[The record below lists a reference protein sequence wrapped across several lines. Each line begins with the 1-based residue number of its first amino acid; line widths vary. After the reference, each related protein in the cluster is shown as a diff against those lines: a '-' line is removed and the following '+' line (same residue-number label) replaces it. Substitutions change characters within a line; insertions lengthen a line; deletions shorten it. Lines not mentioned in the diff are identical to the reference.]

1 MCRILCV
8 SVSGYYK
15 YRRNLGKPDKDTV
28 LSAAIQFILDESPY
42 NDNYGVPRMQLA
54 LLQKGIK
61 AGIRR
66 ITRIMRQHGWL
77 HKPHRK
83 PKGLTHATTEIQEQ
97 ENLIKQDFSAS
108 QPLKKLLTDI
118 SQIPCQDGK
127 LYISPILDCYNGE
140 ILSLIMR
147 DNMKKELCIDTF
159 HAVTKR
165 YKLNGCILHSDRG
178 SQYTSEAFRDALSK
192 AGVKQS
198 LSGVNHCYDNS
209 WNGKLFCNTE
219 KGTSLP
225 DPYIQNETGYSED
238 RYFSLCLY
246 LLQSNKNL
254 YI

>member
-83 PKGLTHATTEIQEQ
+83 PKGLTHALSQSQEQ

-159 HAVTKR
+159 RAVTNGINLTAVSCIPTAEASIPVKHLEMR
-165 YKLNGCILHSDRG
+165 YPKP
-178 SQYTSEAFRDALSK
+178 E
-192 AGVKQS
+192 
-198 LSGVNHCYDNS
+198 
-209 WNGKLFCNTE
+209 
-219 KGTSLP
+219 
-225 DPYIQNETGYSED
+225 
-238 RYFSLCLY
+238 
-246 LLQSNKNL
+246 
-254 YI
+254 